1 MNLSYFSQIV
11 QSKYYFGGGKYEI
24 ETSGT
29 ETQRLYLDGSPYT
42 ASILLEKI
50 GSASLQTYYL
60 HRDYLGSITHI
71 SDNSGN
77 LAAEYSYDAWGRMRN
92 PLNWDVYAQGSQP
105 AMPHGERG
113 YTGHEQLNQFGLINM
128 NARLYDPLLARFLAP
143 DPQVGNPETSNGFNR
158 YMYASDNPMM
168 FVDLNGED
176 GDHPYDGYTGGSWNG
191 SGGSGSGQ
199 NSSGYNQN
207 TGSSNSSGGFYSPGS
222 GYTGGAYPDLS
233 GGFGGYSAGNSD
245 SGLGG
250 FIIGVFESL
259 YNLFSGGGSR
269 HSSPPHPVMKLSS
282 HPIIKTHGA
291 FPASIG
297 SSGGGNRRGNSGNGI
312 NSEPLIATMT
322 YSASMVNNYRSHGK
336 LILYDGNGNVITDY
350 SATSGSGSGK
360 VARTLPAGEY
370 YAYGYLKITDDHR
383 YMYDNVGFKINLGPD
398 KVWDSFLNRF
408 REGLRIHPAKLGT
421 LGCIGLNE
429 LSPILLDFQSR
440 WLNTI
445 RVNKRIPVNVVY
457 Y

>member
-1 MNLSYFSQIV
+1 
-11 QSKYYFGGGKYEI
+11 
-24 ETSGT
+24 
-29 ETQRLYLDGSPYT
+29 
-42 ASILLEKI
+42 
-50 GSASLQTYYL
+50 
-60 HRDYLGSITHI
+60 
-71 SDNSGN
+71 
-77 LAAEYSYDAWGRMRN
+77 MRN

-143 DPQVGNPETSNGFNR
+143 DPQVGNPETSNGYNR

-222 GYTGGAYPDLS
+222 GYTGGAYQDLS
-233 GGFGGYSAGNSD
+233 SGFGGYSAGNSD

-259 YNLFSGGGSR
+259 YNLFSGGGSG
-269 HSSPPHPVMKLSS
+269 HSSPPRPAMKLSS

-297 SSGGGNRRGNSGNGI
+297 SSGGGNRRGNRRESSIQWISQYDPSVPNSGPFACKRACYMMDPFALRGMSNGYFVGKELGHSFI
-312 NSEPLIATMT
+312 TTNQTIKGYKYLNQQLLQNRPVIVGVGRNLAGYWGKNKNGDFTTDHFVVIDNPTNGGYHFLDPGSHYEESGASPKNIFQLGSDDLYTGKSYGAPLT
-322 YSASMVNNYRSHGK
+322 
-336 LILYDGNGNVITDY
+336 IT
-350 SATSGSGSGK
+350 
-360 VARTLPAGEY
+360 
-370 YAYGYLKITDDHR
+370 
-383 YMYDNVGFKINLGPD
+383 
-398 KVWDSFLNRF
+398 W
-408 REGLRIHPAKLGT
+408 
-421 LGCIGLNE
+421 IG
-429 LSPILLDFQSR
+429 
-440 WLNTI
+440 W
-445 RVNKRIPVNVVY
+445 NK
-457 Y
+457 